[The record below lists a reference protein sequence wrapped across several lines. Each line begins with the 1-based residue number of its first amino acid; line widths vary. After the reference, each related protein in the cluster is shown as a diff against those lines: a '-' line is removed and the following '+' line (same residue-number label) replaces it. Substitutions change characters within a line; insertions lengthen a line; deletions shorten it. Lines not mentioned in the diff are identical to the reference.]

1 MSESL
6 QHLDQLPGGD
16 ARRHFVPGEQIF
28 AEGDPGD
35 ALYVLLEGDVEIS
48 HEGSHIDF
56 LRSRTIFG
64 EMALVDEGR
73 RSATAVAVTP
83 VTVLA
88 IDRGGFRDILRSR
101 PEFAT
106 EVMAIMTARLR
117 RLTGQEVQRQ
127 RIEQEL
133 EIGRNIQRSLLPET
147 DPQLPGWEVAS
158 YYQAARQVG
167 GDMYDY
173 ILPPD
178 DSADLV
184 ILIADVTGKGVPA
197 AMFMAVARTMLHME
211 TRRGHGPAAILQ
223 QVNETI
229 LTDSRTPLFLS
240 ALCARLANSEITFAS
255 AGHEAPLL
263 RPAAGGPARF
273 LPSEGLV
280 LGAFPQ
286 ARYEDRSLE
295 MAPGDT
301 VLLYTDGVTEARNGA
316 GKFFGEERLLQ
327 AAADTPGHS
336 PAQLIASVIAA
347 VDTYRGDMPQADDLT
362 LVAFRRRP

>member
-1 MSESL
+1 M
-6 QHLDQLPGGD
+6 QHLDLLPTAD
-16 ARRHFVPGEQIF
+16 SRRQFVAGEQIF

-35 ALYVLLEGDVEIS
+35 TLYVLLEGSVEIS

-56 LRSRTIFG
+56 LQSRTIFG

-83 VTVLA
+83 VTTLA
-88 IDRGGFRDILRSR
+88 IDRAGFREILRSH
-101 PEFAT
+101 PDFAT
-106 EVMAIMTARLR
+106 EVMATMTARLR
-117 RLTGQEVQRQ
+117 RLTRQEVQRQ

-133 EIGRNIQRSLLPET
+133 EIGRNIQRSLLPEG
-147 DPQLPGWEVAS
+147 DPLLPGWEVAS

-173 ILPPD
+173 LLPPD
-178 DSADLV
+178 GHNDLV

-223 QVNETI
+223 QVNNTI
-229 LTDSRTPLFLS
+229 LSDSRTPLFLS
-240 ALCARLANSEITFAS
+240 ALCARLADGGVTFAS

-263 RPAAGGPARF
+263 LPAAGGPPRF
-273 LPSEGLV
+273 LPGEGLV
-280 LGAFPQ
+280 LGAFPH
-286 ARYEDRSLE
+286 ARYEDRALE

-301 VLLYTDGVTEARNGA
+301 ILLYTDGVTEARNEA

-327 AAADTPGHS
+327 AAADAPGHS
-336 PAQLIASVIAA
+336 AAQLTAAVVAA
-347 VDTYRGDMPQADDLT
+347 VDAFRGAMPQADDLT